1 MQIRT
6 YKNIPIRIKRKTPK
20 NFKMAYTAEIQNEFH
35 LSCKLDDCRHC
46 FKTFKLEEIK
56 KTIQISSD
64 ICCQSVGEAIQ
75 YASLV
80 KGLSIASE
88 LFKWYFVSKIVL
100 TYCEKKLFL

>member
-1 MQIRT
+1 
-6 YKNIPIRIKRKTPK
+6 
-20 NFKMAYTAEIQNEFH
+20 MAYTAEIQNEFH
-35 LSCKLDDCRHC
+35 LSCKLDDL
-46 FKTFKLEEIK
+46 KKLEEIK

-80 KGLSIASE
+80 KGWSIASE